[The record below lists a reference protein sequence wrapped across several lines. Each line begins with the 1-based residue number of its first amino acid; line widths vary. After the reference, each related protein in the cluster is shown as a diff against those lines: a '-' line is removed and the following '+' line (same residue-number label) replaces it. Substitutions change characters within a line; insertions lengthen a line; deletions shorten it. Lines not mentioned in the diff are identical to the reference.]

1 MKSSKSNIAHNV
13 NRQHT
18 VGKEGVTT
26 THHKFQFGINLIDYS
41 VVRSKRLKTSE
52 VIVDESGVVIR
63 VPQDKPDLEIDNLL
77 RRKGQWIIEK
87 KRDYYDAKKQIKKPT
102 FQVGSTLPYL
112 GKNYRIEKDSN
123 NSNEHLELRRG
134 QFLVSGS
141 NISDMYARWLMLK
154 SNAIFRR
161 KVLDYSKILNIQPSK
176 TVIKENRWGSITK
189 KGVLNLNVNLIKA
202 PEEVIDYIIVHELCH
217 FRIKKHSHHFWD
229 FLRKVIPRYKESV
242 VWLENNATSLIE

>member
-1 MKSSKSNIAHNV
+1 MRSSKSNIAYNV

-41 VVRSKRLKTSE
+41 LVRSKRLKTSE

-63 VPQDKPDLEIDNLL
+63 VPQDKPDLEIDNLI
-77 RRKGQWIIEK
+77 RRKGQWIIK
-87 KRDYYDAKKQIKKPT
+87 KKQDYYDAKKQIKKPT

-112 GKNYRIEKDSN
+112 GKNYRIERDSN
-123 NSNEHLELRRG
+123 NSNEHLELRKG

-141 NISDMYARWLMLK
+141 NVSDMYARWLMLK
-154 SNAIFRR
+154 SDDIFRR
-161 KVLDYSKILNIQPSK
+161 KVIHYSKKLNIQPSK
-176 TVIKENRWGSITK
+176 TVIKDLKNRWGSITK
-189 KGVLNLNVNLIKA
+189 KGVLNLNVNLTKA

-229 FLRKVIPRYKESV
+229 SQIMPRYKRV
-242 VWLENNATSLIE
+242 